1 MNHNMNVTFCCYQV
15 PSYPSIIGIR
25 RSNMKNLIST
35 NLKNLRKRYDYTQ
48 EQLAEKLN
56 VSRQVIAKWEKG
68 ESLPDI
74 QLCSQLA
81 ELFDV
86 ALDDLVNYSS
96 KEVGVDVPPRGK
108 HMFGIVTVSERGQI
122 VIPKKAREVFN
133 IQSGA
138 QLIIVGDDERGL
150 GIVPQ
155 HYMKKFFQQAFLEEE
170 DDEK

>member
-1 MNHNMNVTFCCYQV
+1 MY
-15 PSYPSIIGIR
+15 
-25 RSNMKNLIST
+25 
-35 NLKNLRKRYDYTQ
+35 
-48 EQLAEKLN
+48 
-56 VSRQVIAKWEKG
+56 
-68 ESLPDI
+68 
-74 QLCSQLA
+74 
-81 ELFDV
+81 
-86 ALDDLVNYSS
+86 
-96 KEVGVDVPPRGK
+96 PPRGK